1 MNLLLDT
8 HALLWFMAG
17 SEQITSLARHQIEAP
32 SNQVFV
38 SIVTLWEI
46 AIKTSLGKLTLAQP
60 IDILLPHQLDLN
72 GFHILSIEPEHTFQ
86 VARLP
91 FHHRDPFDRLL
102 IAQAMVDHMEIV
114 SRDSLF
120 DAYLFERGLHRIW

>member
-1 MNLLLDT
+1 
-8 HALLWFMAG
+8 MAG